1 MTDVQRAVHALLE
14 RAPAFNQLPPDR
26 RRALA
31 RDMVHVASRLAD
43 PAGLTTAEFRS
54 PLLAKPARERIPS
67 FEALVDAVDFP
78 AFVANLIHGTFN
90 AIVNAS
96 IEQMEAYGKLVKQV
110 AEAVDAFTQE
120 NVDDAA
126 ASDWLASSF
135 PEVFCRQDGRL
146 KARPNVPPR
155 AWSWLEGALRM
166 RGRARSADVKTIVQ
180 AARRRLAR
188 ARQQQLAT
196 MIMMGINRTVGR
208 DAPITPRGQR
218 AVRPGRTKARST
230 SLA

>member
-1 MTDVQRAVHALLE
+1 
-14 RAPAFNQLPPDR
+14 
-26 RRALA
+26 
-31 RDMVHVASRLAD
+31 MVHVASRLAD

-54 PLLAKPARERIPS
+54 PLLAKPTRDRIAS
-67 FEALVDAVDFP
+67 FDELVHAVDFP
-78 AFVANLIHGTFN
+78 AFVAGLIHGTFN

-96 IEQMEAYGKLVKQV
+96 IEQMEAYGELVKAV
-110 AEAVDAFTQE
+110 AQAVDEFMQD

-126 ASDWLASSF
+126 ARDWLASSF

-146 KARPNVPPR
+146 KTRPNVPPR

-166 RGRARSADVKTIVQ
+166 RERARSADLKTIVQ

-196 MIMMGINRTVGR
+196 MLMMGINRIVG
-208 DAPITPRGQR
+208 
-218 AVRPGRTKARST
+218 
-230 SLA
+230 

>member
-1 MTDVQRAVHALLE
+1 MVASTDVRRAVHALLE
-14 RAPAFNQLPPDR
+14 SSPAFTQLPPAR
-26 RRALA
+26 RVALA

-54 PLLAKPARERIPS
+54 PLLAKPARDSIPS
-67 FEALVDAVDFP
+67 FEALVEAVDFP

-96 IEQMEAYGKLVKQV
+96 IEQMEAYGELLKQV
-110 AEAVDAFTQE
+110 AKAADEFMQE

-126 ASDWLASSF
+126 ARDWLASSF
-135 PEVFCRQDGRL
+135 PEVFCLRDGRL
-146 KARPNVPPR
+146 KTRPDIPPR
-155 AWSWLEGALRM
+155 AWAWLDGALRL
-166 RGRARSADVKTIVQ
+166 RGPARSTDLKTIVQ

-196 MIMMGINRTVGR
+196 MVMMGINRIVVR
-208 DAPITPRGQR
+208 DGQITPRGRR
-218 AVRPGRTKARST
+218 AALPGRA
-230 SLA
+230 